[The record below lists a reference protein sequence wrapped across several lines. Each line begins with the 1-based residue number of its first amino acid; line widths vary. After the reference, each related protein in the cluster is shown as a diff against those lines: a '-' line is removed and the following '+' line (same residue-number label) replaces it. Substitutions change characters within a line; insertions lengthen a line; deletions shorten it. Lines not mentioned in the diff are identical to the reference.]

1 MKLLPYLKQIKAPNS
16 MENIGYKMTD
26 WLFFFKDSQKKEF
39 TKILRHQNNKTLIDE
54 FITWKLITVF
64 LPLITFLFVV
74 FFNILSSNL
83 GPENYYSFF
92 NNGSL
97 PIIAFGII
105 TSGMPFLLEQL
116 EGYPD
121 LYSVRRRVMAVG
133 LIFLFLSASIYIIQ
147 TLSIIASSLN
157 SITNF
162 IISIVSICVFYISS
176 SVGYKMFI
184 LQSKN
189 IKAYDEVVKEG
200 VKDLTSATSDL
211 D

>member
-1 MKLLPYLKQIKAPNS
+1 MKLQNYLKQIKLPFS
-16 MENIGYKMTD
+16 MENIGYKLTD
-26 WLFFFKDSQKKEF
+26 WLFFFKDSHKSEF
-39 TKILRHQNNKTLIDE
+39 KKILKHESNKTLLDE

-74 FFNILSSNL
+74 LFNILSNIL
-83 GPENYYSFF
+83 EPAKYYSFF

-105 TSGMPFLLEQL
+105 TSGMPYLLEQL

-133 LIFLFLSASIYIIQ
+133 LIFLFLSASVYIIQ
-147 TLSIIASSLN
+147 TLSIITTKLDN
-157 SITNF
+157 LTNF
-162 IISIVSICVFYISS
+162 IIAVMSICIFFISC

-189 IKAYDEVVKEG
+189 LKAYDEVVKDG
-200 VKDLTSATSDL
+200 VKNLTSATSDL

>member
-1 MKLLPYLKQIKAPNS
+1 
-16 MENIGYKMTD
+16 MENIGYKLTD
-26 WLFFFKDSQKKEF
+26 WLFFFKDSHKNEF
-39 TKILRHQNNKTLIDE
+39 TKILKHENNKTLLDE

-74 FFNILSSNL
+74 LFNILSNIL
-83 GPENYYSFF
+83 EPAKYYSFF

-105 TSGMPFLLEQL
+105 TSGMPYLLEQL

-121 LYSVRRRVMAVG
+121 LYIVRRRVMAVG
-133 LIFLFLSASIYIIQ
+133 LIFLFLSASVYIIQ
-147 TLSIIASSLN
+147 TLSIITSKLDN
-157 SITNF
+157 LTNF
-162 IISIVSICVFYISS
+162 IIAIMSICIFFISS
-176 SVGYKMFI
+176 SIGYKMFI

-189 IKAYDEVVKEG
+189 LKAYDEIVKDG
-200 VKDLTSATSDL
+200 VKKLTSATSDL